1 MNAKQKLAFE
11 IALSQ
16 YGIKERQGGENYEIL
31 KYFREIGF
39 PEIKE
44 EEELTKDEEEELMG
58 GGKDTGGNTKNALG
72 ETQNPN
78 PVSGVRR
85 VSQILK

>member
-1 MNAKQKLAFE
+1 MNTKQKLAFE

-31 KYFREIGF
+31 
-39 PEIKE
+39 
-44 EEELTKDEEEELMG
+44 
-58 GGKDTGGNTKNALG
+58 
-72 ETQNPN
+72 N